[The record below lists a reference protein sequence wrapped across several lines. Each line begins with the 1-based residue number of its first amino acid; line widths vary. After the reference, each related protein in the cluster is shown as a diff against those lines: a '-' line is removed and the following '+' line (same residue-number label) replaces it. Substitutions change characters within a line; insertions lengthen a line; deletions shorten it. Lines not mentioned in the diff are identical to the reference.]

1 MKTYELRSPEDI
13 AALTE
18 EWGFLPFFAGE
29 IPGFSAALQAQS
41 AVRTPLRSS
50 GFPSAHRRSRS

>member
-29 IPGFSAALQAQS
+29 KSEAK
-41 AVRTPLRSS
+41 RS
-50 GFPSAHRRSRS
+50 

>member
-18 EWGFLPFFAGE
+18 EWGFLPFFARFLIVWYKKE
-29 IPGFSAALQAQS
+29 KD
-41 AVRTPLRSS
+41 
-50 GFPSAHRRSRS
+50 